1 MASHNQAR
9 VDLCER
15 HYGDDDWWFL
25 TYRGAGWGLESRV
38 AGPVTAVY
46 RLILAF
52 ADRLCGL
59 RAPGGSGGDRY
70 RPHQRQPRPA

>member
-25 TYRGAGWGLESRV
+25 TYRGAGG
-38 AGPVTAVY
+38 A
-46 RLILAF
+46 
-52 ADRLCGL
+52 
-59 RAPGGSGGDRY
+59 
-70 RPHQRQPRPA
+70 